1 MGKPISAAWL
11 LMLCLL
17 TVACVSQ
24 NRYASL
30 EDELTDNRA
39 RLERVRAENE
49 QLAGQKDQ
57 LARQLEQLREEKQ
70 QVEETN
76 RRLSAAIDALSK
88 RAQRLRIELEKHQS
102 VVQLQEKVIHLLDDT
117 QQTIQ
122 SSLKEQ
128 MAAGGA
134 EIVEMQDEVKVVLL
148 DKILYEPGSLEI
160 HPKGKELLKAL
171 ADTVRDNPEQQLVVV
186 GHTDSVSISDRLRK
200 QFPTNWELSAA
211 RAAAVIRYL
220 QYRCD
225 LDPKRIS
232 LRAYGPYRP
241 TASNRTE
248 KGRRLNRRI
257 EIIIG
262 PAGK

>member
-1 MGKPISAAWL
+1 MGKPISIAWL

-30 EDELTDNRA
+30 QDELTDNRA
-39 RLERVRAENE
+39 QMQRLQAENE
-49 QLAGQKDQ
+49 QLADRKDQ
-57 LARQLEQLREEKQ
+57 LARELEQLRKEKQ
-70 QVEETN
+70 QVEESN
-76 RRLSAAIDALSK
+76 RRLSATIKELSK
-88 RAQRLRIELEKHQS
+88 RSQRLRVELEKQQS

-128 MAAGGA
+128 MAGGGA
-134 EIVEMQDEVKVVLL
+134 EIVEMRDEVKVVLL

-160 HPKGKELLKAL
+160 HANGKQLLMAL
-171 ADTVRDNPEQQLVVV
+171 ADTVRDKPDQQLVVV
-186 GHTDSVSISDRLRK
+186 GHTDSVPISDRLRS
-200 QFPTNWELSAA
+200 QFPSNWELSAA

-220 QYRCD
+220 QYSCD

-232 LRAYGPYRP
+232 LRAHGPYRP

-257 EIIIG
+257 EIIVG
-262 PAGK
+262 SADK